1 MVYPRKINM
10 VKLADSYLTSPGVA
24 RCLEPAILFPLEMQL
39 FFFGGRDPLPQFG
52 PANMDGLLFDSEVYI
67 EGKH

>member
-1 MVYPRKINM
+1 MFG
-10 VKLADSYLTSPGVA
+10 TSDF
-24 RCLEPAILFPLEMQL
+24 IPLGNATV
-39 FFFGGRDPLPQFG
+39 FFGGRDPLPQFG